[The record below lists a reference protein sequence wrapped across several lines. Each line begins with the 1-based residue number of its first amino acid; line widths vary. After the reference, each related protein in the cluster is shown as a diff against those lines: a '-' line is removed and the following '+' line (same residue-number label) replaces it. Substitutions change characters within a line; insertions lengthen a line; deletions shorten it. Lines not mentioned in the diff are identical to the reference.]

1 MQQADSNVSNGGDS
15 NMDPVWILWGL
26 TEAMSNK
33 RLPYSKYKEK
43 EVVGGRAREV
53 GAEEGEEAWYCENEY
68 LGFYSISGTLGIRI
82 AL

>member
-1 MQQADSNVSNGGDS
+1 
-15 NMDPVWILWGL
+15 MDPVWILWGL

-33 RLPYSKYKEK
+33 HLPYSKYKEK
-43 EVVGGRAREV
+43 EVVGGRAGEV